1 MMFSGTHCKR
11 RWQEPI
17 VHSSLI
23 PLDEY
28 SNIRKFEYNHV
39 DEYNFYNFLFNV
51 GREITGLGVI
61 VSNLGSIGEQERW
74 GGGIWRD

>member
-39 DEYNFYNFLFNV
+39 DEYIHSIFIIFYSMSV
-51 GREITGLGVI
+51 GKLQG
-61 VSNLGSIGEQERW
+61 
-74 GGGIWRD
+74 